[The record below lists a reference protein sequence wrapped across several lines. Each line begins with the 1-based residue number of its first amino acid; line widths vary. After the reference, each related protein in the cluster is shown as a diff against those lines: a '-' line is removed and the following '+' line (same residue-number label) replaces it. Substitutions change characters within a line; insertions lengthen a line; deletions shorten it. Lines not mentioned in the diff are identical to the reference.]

1 MFNSDFWEDF
11 FIFMGII
18 ECGFIIALAIMVLV
32 TPKPDY
38 TKDRQL
44 CEKEGG
50 VWTEVVHNR
59 DLSYCTYFN
68 NGG

>member
-1 MFNSDFWEDF
+1 MSSSLEDIF
-11 FIFMGII
+11 FGLICAIV
-18 ECGFIIALAIMVLV
+18 GFTLAIVIFLGAAASQ
-32 TPKPDY
+32 PD
-38 TKDRQL
+38 TAKDREKCQ
-44 CEKEGG
+44 KEGG

>member
-1 MFNSDFWEDF
+1 
-11 FIFMGII
+11 
-18 ECGFIIALAIMVLV
+18 MVLV

>member
-1 MFNSDFWEDF
+1 MKDL
-11 FIFMGII
+11 FIWFICVVIGFM
-18 ECGFIIALAIMVLV
+18 LAIIIIGMLL
-32 TPKPDY
+32 PQPDNIDY
-38 TKDRQL
+38 KEKRQ
-44 CEKEGG
+44 KEGG

>member
-1 MFNSDFWEDF
+1 MSSSLEDIF
-11 FIFMGII
+11 FGLIWAIA
-18 ECGFIIALAIMVLV
+18 GFALAMVIFLGA
-32 TPKPDY
+32 TAPQPDT
-38 TKDRQL
+38 TKDREKCQ
-44 CEKEGG
+44 KEGG